1 MIYPIIFLFYNIL
14 NQHGTM
20 TESNHYSTRKI
31 STKSLE
37 SFSRKLQSFD
47 WRSVLSKND
56 PTESYTVF
64 LEEFFGLY
72 DRYFPIKNYKSSSS
86 KRSNSQWI
94 FKGLKKSS
102 KRKETLYKKFLK
114 NSTQQNE
121 QDYKRYRN
129 KLNHLIRIAKKSY
142 YSERFSQARNDT
154 KINMEYNQ

>member
-14 NQHGTM
+14 DQHGTM

-37 SFSRKLQSFD
+37 AFPCKLQSFD
-47 WRSVLSKND
+47 WRSVLWKND
-56 PTESYTVF
+56 PREF
-64 LEEFFGLY
+64 LEKFFGLY
-72 DRYFPIKNYKSSSS
+72 DRYFSIKNYKLSSS

-94 FKGLKKSS
+94 FKGLKKAS

-114 NSTQQNE
+114 NPTQQNE

-129 KLNHLIRIAKKSY
+129 KLNHLIRIA
-142 YSERFSQARNDT
+142 
-154 KINMEYNQ
+154 

>member
-14 NQHGTM
+14 DQHGTM

-31 STKSLE
+31 STKS
-37 SFSRKLQSFD
+37 
-47 WRSVLSKND
+47 
-56 PTESYTVF
+56 PVF

-102 KRKETLYKKFLK
+102 KRKETLYKKFLQ
-114 NSTQQNE
+114 NPTQQNE
-121 QDYKRYRN
+121 QDYKRYLN
-129 KLNHLIRIAKKSY
+129 KLNHLIRIAKKRY